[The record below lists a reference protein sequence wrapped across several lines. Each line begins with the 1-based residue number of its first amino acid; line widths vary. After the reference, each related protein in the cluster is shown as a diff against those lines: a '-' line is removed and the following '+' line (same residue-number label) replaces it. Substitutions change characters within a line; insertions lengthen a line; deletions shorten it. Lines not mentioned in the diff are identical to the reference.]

1 MVKGLFIDDVFKV
14 NRPIEFMMQS
24 QEQSEYLIGED
35 EASNVVEG
43 ATRDIEVSARP
54 ILVLWR
60 S

>member
-54 ILVLWR
+54 ILVL
-60 S
+60 